1 LRKSEERFRE
11 LAENIPEAFWVTS
24 PDFNRMIYIS
34 PAYETIWGRTSKS
47 LYENPR
53 SWIDNIHPDDR
64 DRVTTTLEDHIQGK
78 ADFEEEYR
86 IIRPDGTERWI
97 IDHAYSIKG
106 KSGLTDHIIGVAKD
120 ITERKRAEEQIKS
133 SLKEKEVLLREIH
146 HRVKNNMQ
154 IMASLLRLQSEG
166 IKDKHL
172 LDLFNESQNRI
183 KSMALIHEDLYQS
196 KDFARIDFEQYTRTL
211 TGRLISSYGVD
222 PNRIIAS
229 VNIDNVFLDVDKAIP
244 CGLILNELFTNSLK
258 YAFPVD
264 KFGANLKDKKGEIRI
279 DCHSNSAEH
288 TLVFSDNGVGF
299 PENIDFHKTE
309 TLGLDLV
316 KSLTRQLGGT
326 IELNRNNGTEFTITF
341 GV

>member
-1 LRKSEERFRE
+1 
-11 LAENIPEAFWVTS
+11 
-24 PDFNRMIYIS
+24 
-34 PAYETIWGRTSKS
+34 
-47 LYENPR
+47 
-53 SWIDNIHPDDR
+53 
-64 DRVTTTLEDHIQGK
+64 
-78 ADFEEEYR
+78 
-86 IIRPDGTERWI
+86 
-97 IDHAYSIKG
+97 
-106 KSGLTDHIIGVAKD
+106 
-120 ITERKRAEEQIKS
+120 
-133 SLKEKEVLLREIH
+133 
-146 HRVKNNMQ
+146 MQ